1 MNMKWFVY
9 ASFFSFLLLATAA
22 CRQEKNNADTAKLV
36 EVDSLISVR
45 PEAALDSLKLMET
58 DNLNKYNKAYH
69 QLLEVIAKDKTYFNF
84 TSDSLVNSTVDLL
97 SAFRSKYPDN
107 YARSLMYQ
115 GIVRY
120 RMQITDSTAYQPLR
134 EAAQIFHTLTSPDFK
149 NQYLC
154 LYYLGEIHD
163 KNNNIDQSINYY
175 EKAAQI
181 AKQLGD
187 TSYLFSSYINLFW
200 NSMKKTNYSLSALY
214 LDTLSNYQPK
224 NEKFIISY
232 KNMQSVF
239 FETLG
244 QGEKSIELEK
254 QILQIKK
261 KPEYQNTLIVNFYN
275 ISKAYRKLNNLDS
288 ALKYAVLSVKA
299 IRDTSYQLN
308 HLYYFN
314 LAQTAEILENWKLSA
329 LEYKK
334 TYALMNRNVDKNLNT
349 KILEIEKKY
358 NLTEAENTTLRF
370 KNRIIIL
377 VVVVLLMFVIIMIL
391 IQHSIKQKQI
401 KLLTEER
408 NKALENEKLLLY
420 EKQQIMADENNR
432 KKQEL
437 IKKQLILSF
446 FQQISVQ
453 NLEIKN
459 LLYNLKINSY
469 IANNKSIYNKILEE
483 YDNYNNR
490 SKITETE
497 ILGDET
503 FTKLTG
509 VSVNDTE
516 KLNKSE
522 KLMML
527 LLALN
532 AGNREMSVL
541 LNTSAESVRSR
552 KLKLKKKLE
561 QQNINNIIISN

>member
-1 MNMKWFVY
+1 
-9 ASFFSFLLLATAA
+9 
-22 CRQEKNNADTAKLV
+22 
-36 EVDSLISVR
+36 
-45 PEAALDSLKLMET
+45 
-58 DNLNKYNKAYH
+58 
-69 QLLEVIAKDKTYFNF
+69 
-84 TSDSLVNSTVDLL
+84 
-97 SAFRSKYPDN
+97 
-107 YARSLMYQ
+107 MYQ

-134 EAAQIFHTLTSPDFK
+134 EAARVFHSLTPPDLK

-163 KNNNIDQSINYY
+163 KNNNINQSKIYY
-175 EKAAQI
+175 RKAAQI
-181 AKQLGD
+181 AKQLAD
-187 TSYLFSSYINLFW
+187 TSYLFSSYMSLFW

-214 LDTLSNYQPK
+214 LDTLSNYQRE

-232 KNMQSVF
+232 KNMQSVY

-244 QGEKSIELEK
+244 QREKSIELEK
-254 QILQIKK
+254 QILQLKK
-261 KPEYQNTLIVNFYN
+261 KPEYRNTLISNFYN
-275 ISKAYRKLNNLDS
+275 ISIAYHKLNQPDS
-288 ALKYAVLSVKA
+288 ALKYAELSVEV

-308 HLYYFN
+308 HLYYLN
-314 LAQTAEILENWKLSA
+314 LAKTAEKMGNWKLSA
-329 LEYKK
+329 SSYKK
-334 TYALMNRNVDKNLNT
+334 TYELMNRNVDKNLDT

-377 VVVVLLMFVIIMIL
+377 TVVLLLMFIAIIML
-391 IQHSIKQKQI
+391 MQHSIKQKQI
-401 KLLTEER
+401 KILTEER

-420 EKQQIMADENNR
+420 EKHQILADENGR
-432 KKQEL
+432 KEQEL

-446 FQQISVQ
+446 FQQISEQ

-459 LLYNLKINSY
+459 LLYNLKINTY
-469 IANNKSIYNKILEE
+469 ISKNNSIYTKILEE
-483 YDNYNNR
+483 YENYNR
-490 SKITETE
+490 KSKITVSETFADE
-497 ILGDET
+497 I

-509 VSVNDTE
+509 VSVEDAE

-561 QQNINNIIISN
+561 QLNINNILISN